1 MSQFVSSL
9 CVPINFST
17 AQPKTAIQSK
27 SKFCSAFFRGVY
39 RVMLWTCTCNV
50 SALLSAKSSCWS
62 VWPIKWQSERANAG
76 IPLVNGFKR
85 FHQHAQIASLV
96 SKIDALLKNIL
107 LKIHMWKTDIWKIH
121 LFCWFRP
128 AASPASQGAPS
139 SSQLLLSPRYMLFL
153 AETAAHS
160 LFFGWN
166 CKDGCWQQG
175 HLCLSKNK
183 EKWERWC
190 QGRCLSYPPWQWQQE
205 MGQESAHMVP
215 HKGDIV
221 LD

>member
-139 SSQLLLSPRYMLFL
+139 SSQLLLSPRYILFL

-160 LFFGWN
+160 LFLGGTARMAVGS
-166 CKDGCWQQG
+166 KDIFVCPKTKKSERGDAKAGAYPTLPDSDNKRWD
-175 HLCLSKNK
+175 KNRLTWFLTK
-183 EKWERWC
+183 
-190 QGRCLSYPPWQWQQE
+190 
-205 MGQESAHMVP
+205 V
-215 HKGDIV
+215 I
-221 LD
+221 